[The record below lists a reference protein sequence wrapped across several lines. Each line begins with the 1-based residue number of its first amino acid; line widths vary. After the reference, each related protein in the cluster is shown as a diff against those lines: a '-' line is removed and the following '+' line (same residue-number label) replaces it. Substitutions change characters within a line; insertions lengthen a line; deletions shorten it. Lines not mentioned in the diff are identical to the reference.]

1 MVARMARRPRR
12 DEPPDDGWE
21 PDDAE
26 GADEL
31 ELDGVDR
38 GELDAHDAAD
48 RRRFSS
54 ETAFCPECGAE
65 ILDSADICPKC
76 YAWVTDETLAKPR
89 ARRALRDAV
98 VWIVILALL
107 AGAGLLGL
115 LRLVF

>member
-1 MVARMARRPRR
+1 MARRPRR
-12 DEPPDDGWE
+12 DEPPEDGGE
-21 PDDAE
+21 PDD
-26 GADEL
+26 
-31 ELDGVDR
+31 LD
-38 GELDAHDAAD
+38 LDDSEDPEIDDPHDAAD

-54 ETAFCPECGAE
+54 ETAYCPECGAE

-89 ARRALRDAV
+89 AKRALRDAV